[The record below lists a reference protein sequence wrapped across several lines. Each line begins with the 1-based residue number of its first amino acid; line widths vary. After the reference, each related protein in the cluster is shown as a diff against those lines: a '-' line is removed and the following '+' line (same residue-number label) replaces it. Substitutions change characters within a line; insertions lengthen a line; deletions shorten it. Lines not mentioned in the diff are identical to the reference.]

1 MNQNRFKAFLKEGQP
16 FGDSVDLPFVDSA
29 VGEQSLPDP
38 NSWEELDAYLE
49 DHDAEEDVIKA
60 AKHIWGLYVA
70 HRRCP
75 VRC

>member
-1 MNQNRFKAFLKEGQP
+1 
-16 FGDSVDLPFVDSA
+16 

-70 HRRCP
+70 HTHGQVGR
-75 VRC
+75 